1 MKMRNI
7 WKYIIIS
14 SLVLLAVHVFL
25 LNDNSSIN
33 QLSGIYVRDINCKDT
48 LKLYPDGKMEQVIF
62 NKDNK
67 LVYSCISNWE
77 RTTMEIS
84 IDSIFI
90 YDNIN
95 SLNYWREYPLE
106 GTRYSGWYFEYI
118 ENKFVLSWRTYV
130 DNPETSMNYIKIRG
144 FGKQ

>member
-7 WKYIIIS
+7 WKYIILS
-14 SLVLLAVHVFL
+14 PLVLLAVHVFL
-25 LNDNSSIN
+25 LNDSSSIN
-33 QLSGIYVRDINCKDT
+33 QLSGIYVRDINRKDT

-77 RTTMEIS
+77 RTTMGIS

-90 YDNIN
+90 YDN
-95 SLNYWREYPLE
+95 P
-106 GTRYSGWYFEYI
+106 
-118 ENKFVLSWRTYV
+118 
-130 DNPETSMNYIKIRG
+130 KIRNYHPIHD
-144 FGKQ
+144 

>member
-1 MKMRNI
+1 MIMRNI
-7 WKYIIIS
+7 WKYIILS
-14 SLVLLAVHVFL
+14 PLVLLAVHVFL
-25 LNDNSSIN
+25 LNDSSSIN
-33 QLSGIYVRDINCKDT
+33 QLSGIYVRDINRKDT

-77 RTTMEIS
+77 RTTMGIS

>member
-67 LVYSCISNWE
+67 LVYSCISNV
-77 RTTMEIS
+77 S
-84 IDSIFI
+84 ILFSA
-90 YDNIN
+90 
-95 SLNYWREYPLE
+95 L
-106 GTRYSGWYFEYI
+106 TRMFP
-118 ENKFVLSWRTYV
+118 KPTFA
-130 DNPETSMNYIKIRG
+130 P
-144 FGKQ
+144 